1 MKRFAVLLS
10 VLVLVVSSCMKDD
23 YKWDNISLENYNPA
37 VAAPIVKTRLTL
49 HDLVKNYLES
59 DSSVLSVD
67 PDSLLWVTYSS
78 NLFRMGLVD
87 MFSISDQKITESF
100 QVEPFTIT
108 NISQNVGV
116 TMGSVVSSFA
126 DPEKSHIQSSDGN
139 NAPFPA
145 ITAQSGGSHS
155 VGSFTNFSTVSYSQG
170 TLTLKVT
177 NSWPVDLTNLN
188 IEIRNTVNNSLIGT
202 VNYPSIPASTTQS
215 DAIDLT
221 GKTMSNSIK
230 ANITNIESPGSGG
243 ISNLVPINLN
253 DAININVAT
262 SNLIISH
269 GTAVLPTQKV
279 LDDTISVDMSIGNGE
294 VLKTLRLKS
303 GAIDYRINYGIRE
316 DASITLSLPYVTLS
330 AVPFSKVIQ
339 INSNNTTATV
349 VSGSF
354 DLTGYEFDLT
364 ANNTDTNA
372 IVARIVADI
381 VSSNIPVPFSST
393 DGVSADLTLS
403 NLDIEFL
410 DGDLGIQSF
419 NLDPDTVDLNFDELD
434 FNANITLADP
444 RIDLTITNS
453 FGMELGADL
462 SNISAINDQQTL
474 ALTGLGNITVG
485 APVYGNFGDS
495 VKTTISINTTTT
507 NIDDVLAINPSKIIF
522 GMNGSTNPGTQP
534 FNNFITDASYFAVGM
549 DIQVPLYGGI
559 NGFKLSDTL
568 DFPTEAFRNVLVGNI
583 KTEISNEFPLDVYVQ
598 AYFVDSNF
606 MILDS
611 LKNTPVQ
618 VLKSSIIDPSN
629 GDLVSATTF
638 YEDIELSKEKVDNIR
653 NAKKIILVS
662 EMATSSGGTNVKF
675 YTKFGM
681 DIRLGV
687 YAKVKVD
694 LKELDSQK

>member
-1 MKRFAVLLS
+1 MKKFAVVLS
-10 VLVLVVSSCMKDD
+10 VVVLAVSSCMKDD
-23 YKWDNISLENYNPA
+23 YKWDNVNLENYNPS

-78 NLFRMGLVD
+78 NLFRMGLKD
-87 MFSISDQKITESF
+87 MFSISDQNITESF
-100 QVEPFTIT
+100 QVEPFTIA
-108 NISQNVGV
+108 NINQNVGV
-116 TMGSVVSSFA
+116 TLGSVVSSFA
-126 DPEKSHIQSSDGN
+126 DPEKSQIQNADGST
-139 NAPFPA
+139 APFPS
-145 ITAQSGGSHS
+145 IPAQAGGNHS
-155 VGSFTNFSTVSYSQG
+155 VGNFTDFSTVNFSQG
-170 TLTLKVT
+170 TLTLAVT
-177 NSWPVDLTNLN
+177 NNWPVDLVNLN

-202 VNYPSIPASTTQS
+202 VNYPIIAAGATQS
-215 DAIDLT
+215 DAIDLV

-262 SNLIISH
+262 SSLIISH
-269 GTAVLPTQKV
+269 GTAVFPTKTV

-303 GAIDYRINYGIRE
+303 GAIDYSINYGMKE
-316 DASITLSLPYVTLS
+316 DANITLSLPYATLS
-330 AVPFSKVIQ
+330 TVPFSKVIP

-381 VSSNIPVPFSST
+381 VSSNTPVPFSST
-393 DGVSADLTLS
+393 DGVSANLTLS
-403 NLDIEFL
+403 NLGIEFL

-419 NLDPDTVDLNFDELD
+419 NLDPDTVDLNFNELD
-434 FNANITLADP
+434 FDANITLADP

-462 SNISAINDQQTL
+462 SIISAINDPQTL
-474 ALTGLGNITVG
+474 ALTGLGNVTIG

-495 VKTTISINTTTT
+495 VKTTININTTTT
-507 NIDDVLAINPSKIIF
+507 NIDDILAINPSKLIF
-522 GMNGSTNPGTQP
+522 GMNGSTNPGTAP
-534 FNNFITDASYFAVGM
+534 FNNFITDASYFSVGM
-549 DIQVPLYGGI
+549 DIQVPLHGGI

-568 DFPTEAFRNVLVGNI
+568 DFPTKAFKNVLIGNI

-606 MILDS
+606 IILDS
-611 LKNTPVQ
+611 LKNNPVQ
-618 VLKSSIIDPSN
+618 VLKSSIIDPSS
-629 GDLVSATTF
+629 GDMVSATTF
-638 YEDIELSKEKVDNIR
+638 YEDIELSKEKVENIR

-662 EMATSSGGTNVKF
+662 EMATASGGANVKF

-687 YAKVKVD
+687 YAKVKID
-694 LKELDSQK
+694 LKEDSQK

>member
-1 MKRFAVLLS
+1 MKKFAVVLS
-10 VLVLVVSSCMKDD
+10 VLILTIHSCMKDD

-37 VAAPIVKTRLTL
+37 VAAPIVKTRITL

-78 NLFRMGLVD
+78 NLFKMELVD

-108 NISQNVGV
+108 NINQNVGV

-126 DPEKSHIQSSDGN
+126 DPEKSQIQSADGST
-139 NAPFPA
+139 APFPA
-145 ITAQSGGSHS
+145 IPAQAGGNHS
-155 VGSFTNFSTVSYSQG
+155 AGTFTDFSTVSFSQG
-170 TLTLKVT
+170 TLTLTVT
-177 NSWPVDLTNLN
+177 NNWPIDLANLN
-188 IEIRNTVNNSLIGT
+188 IEIRNTVNNSIIGT
-202 VNYPSIPASTTQS
+202 VNYPSIQAGTAQS
-215 DAIDLT
+215 DAMDLT

-243 ISNLVPINLN
+243 VSNLVPINLN
-253 DAININVAT
+253 DAININLAT
-262 SNLIISH
+262 SNLMISH
-269 GTAVLPTQKV
+269 GAAVFPTKKV
-279 LDDTISVDMSIGNGE
+279 LDDTVSVDISIGNGE

-303 GAIDYRINYGIRE
+303 GAIDYRINYGMKE
-316 DASITLSLPYVTLS
+316 DANITLSLPYATLS

-364 ANNTDTNA
+364 ANNTDTNK
-372 IVARIVADI
+372 IIARIVADI
-381 VSSNIPVPFSST
+381 ISSNVPVPFSST
-393 DGVSADLTLS
+393 DGVSAELTLS

-419 NLDPDTVDLNFDELD
+419 NLDPDTVDLNFNELD
-434 FNANITLADP
+434 FDANITLADP

-462 SNISAINDQQTL
+462 SNINAINDQQTL
-474 ALTGLGNITVG
+474 ALTGLGNVTIG

-507 NIDDVLAINPSKIIF
+507 NIDDILAINPTKLIF
-522 GMNGSTNPGTQP
+522 GMNGSTNPGTTP

-549 DIQVPLYGGI
+549 DIQIPLYGGI

-568 DFPTEAFRNVLVGNI
+568 DFPKEAFKNVLVGNI
-583 KTEISNEFPLDVYVQ
+583 KTEISNEFPLNVYVQ

-611 LKNTPVQ
+611 LKNTPVK

-629 GDLVSATTF
+629 GNMVSATTF
-638 YEDIELSKEKVDNIR
+638 YEDIELSKEKVENIR
-653 NAKKIILVS
+653 NANKIILVS
-662 EMATSSGGTNVKF
+662 DMATASGGANAKF

-687 YAKVKVD
+687 YAKVKID
-694 LKELDSQK
+694 LKEDNQK